1 MIDAPNEDLDPHVVL
16 SLPPGA
22 SKEAVLAAYQEAKSR
37 YSSDLVTDFGPE
49 LQKHFKEKSEA
60 VERAYQLLAK

>member
-1 MIDAPNEDLDPHVVL
+1 
-16 SLPPGA
+16 
-22 SKEAVLAAYQEAKSR
+22 VLAAYQEAKSR
-37 YSSDLVTDFGPE
+37 YSSDLVADFGPE